1 MGRSVTGAQYLAALE
16 TAQRWSRQVATW
28 WADGNDVLVTPT
40 MPEPPAGLGE
50 LAPDVDDPIAAMP
63 RMGNYAMFTSLF
75 NITGQ
80 PAISLPL
87 HWTADGLPIGVQLVG
102 PYGRE
107 DVLIRLAS
115 QLEQAQSWADRHPP
129 TAAG

>member
-1 MGRSVTGAQYLAALE
+1 
-16 TAQRWSRQVATW
+16 
-28 WADGNDVLVTPT
+28 
-40 MPEPPAGLGE
+40 MPEPPARLGE
-50 LAPDVDDPIAAMP
+50 LAPDADDPIATMP

-87 HWTADGLPIGVQLVG
+87 HRTADGLPIGVQLVAA
-102 PYGRE
+102 YGRE

-115 QLEQAQSWADRHPP
+115 QLEQAKPWADRHPP